1 MVTFSFLRMKLRNVF
16 LSLVLSLFFAPSAF
30 AQQIDFQVPDEL
42 EIDGEAIVTIEVTE
56 DGEPVGVDDLSVTY
70 SPQDGVFD
78 DVVYDCADPAQM
90 DNCRANNRGVAGI
103 FEAVFD
109 LKKLP
114 LTVSVDADGVQDSVQ
129 LKEEADAPVVEEAAV
144 ESAPEAEASVVEEEA
159 PNPSTGGPVIAPES
173 VQVGPSPSWWIILL
187 PLALM
192 CAVVSYFVVKTT
204 D

>member
-1 MVTFSFLRMKLRNVF
+1 MIFRTLFTSLLLSFL
-16 LSLVLSLFFAPSAF
+16 FAPSAF
-30 AQQIDFQVPDEL
+30 AQQIDFQLPDEL
-42 EIDGEAIVTIEVTE
+42 EIDAEAMVTIEVTE
-56 DGEPVGVDDLSVTY
+56 GGEPMEVDDLSVTY

-90 DNCRANNRGVAGI
+90 DNCRVNNRGVAGI

-114 LTVSVDADGVQDSVQ
+114 LTVLVDADGVQNSVQ
-129 LKEEADAPVVEEAAV
+129 LKETQDAPVVEEAAV
-144 ESAPEAEASVVEEEA
+144 EPAPEVQVSAAVAQETQNAA
-159 PNPSTGGPVIAPES
+159 PGGPVMAPES